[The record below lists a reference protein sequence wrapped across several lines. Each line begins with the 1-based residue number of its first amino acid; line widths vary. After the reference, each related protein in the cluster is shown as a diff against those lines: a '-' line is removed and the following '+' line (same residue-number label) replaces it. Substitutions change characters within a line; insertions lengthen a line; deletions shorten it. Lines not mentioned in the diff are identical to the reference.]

1 MATYLNG
8 QEILDKPIMTTEADA
23 TLSGTPKLVPKKD
36 TNGTLYYEKVYPTK
50 S

>member
-8 QEILDKPIMTTEADA
+8 QEILDKPIVITESDA

-36 TNGTLYYEKVYPTK
+36 ESGTLYYVKVYPTK